1 MNKGDKMR
9 FDIIL
14 VTYNSAQWIQ
24 QYFNSI
30 LVSGDNLHL
39 YNIIIVD
46 NQSEDLTLELLEE
59 YKLILQ
65 MKSCTMKIIKN
76 KVNLGFGQ
84 ANNIGFKYGT
94 SDIVC
99 FMNIDTEVLPG
110 TFDHLEKEVNES
122 ATEVG
127 LWEFRQLPYEHPK
140 AYDIRT
146 HYTSWS
152 SGAAFAVRR
161 KVYEQVG
168 GFDPAIFM
176 YGEDVDLSWRIRAQG
191 YKLKYCPHI
200 PIMHYAYEQG
210 NQPKPAQFIYSTIY
224 NSLLRY
230 RYGNMRDILI
240 GHIFAAMNIIRPK
253 PCVYSRKRFVALY
266 LKEMRHI
273 PYFIKTRVKSS
284 KEKHFKPCFIRMQY
298 EQMRDGAFYYCE
310 LPLTQPLVSIVIRTC
325 QRPEAL
331 KEAVASCLA
340 QTYKNIEIIIVEDG
354 QNHSEE
360 MISHTFEDERIGYYA
375 TMDKVGRSQAGNIGM
390 ERAHGKYIGFLDD
403 DDLYYADHVETLV
416 KALEGSNNQVA
427 YGMAEESQI
436 IKLSREPYAYEEKQ
450 RSVFYKQGFNRVNLF
465 YHNYIPIQCVLF
477 ERSLFLAYGG
487 LDEKL
492 DALEDW
498 DLWVRYACHTDFT
511 YIEKVTSLYRVPY
524 QADESVARQE
534 VLDTAMQVVR
544 QKHYTYGVECSVGE
558 IGEQIESILESYKIL
573 KLKRIGK
580 NLKNK
585 YPKLFKLL
593 KKFKR

>member
-1 MNKGDKMR
+1 MKVD
-9 FDIIL
+9 
-14 VTYNSAQWIQ
+14 
-24 QYFNSI
+24 
-30 LVSGDNLHL
+30 
-39 YNIIIVD
+39 IIIVTFNSEKWINRYFTSLEKCIEKLKKINVIVVD
-46 NQSEDLTLELLEE
+46 NASTDDTLCLLNEHK
-59 YKLILQ
+59 KLNKTQ
-65 MKSCTMKIIKN
+65 YNSFEIIHN
-76 KVNLGFGQ
+76 AHNLGFGQ
-84 ANNIGFKYGT
+84 ANNIGFKAGD
-94 SDIVC
+94 SEIVC

-110 TFDHLEKEVNES
+110 TFDRLEKEVNES
-122 ATEVG
+122 EEEVG

-140 AYDIRT
+140 AYDICT
-146 HYTSWS
+146 NYTSWS

-200 PIMHYAYEQG
+200 PIIHYAYEQG
-210 NQPKPAQFIYSTIY
+210 SQPKPTQFIYSTIY

-230 RYGNMRDILI
+230 RYGKVKDILM
-240 GHIFAAMNIIRPK
+240 GHIFAAVNIMRPK
-253 PCVYSRKRFVALY
+253 PCTYSRKQFVALY

-273 PYFIKTRVKSS
+273 PHFIKTRVKSS
-284 KEKHFKPCFIRMQY
+284 KENDFKPSFIIMQY
-298 EQMRDGAFYYCE
+298 EQMREGAFYYCE
-310 LPLTQPLVSIVIRTC
+310 LPLTQPLVSIIIRTC

-331 KEAVASCLA
+331 KEAITSCLA

-354 QNHSEE
+354 ENRSEE
-360 MISHTFEDERIGYYA
+360 MITHAFKDERISYYA
-375 TMDKVGRSQAGNIGM
+375 TMEKVGRSKAGNIGM

-416 KALEGSNNQVA
+416 KALEDSDNQVA
-427 YGMAEESQI
+427 YGIAEESQI
-436 IKLSREPYAYEEKQ
+436 IKLSRVPYKYEEKQ
-450 RSVFYKQGFNRVNLF
+450 RSVFYKQSFNRTRLF

-477 ERSLFLAYGG
+477 ERSLFLTYGG

-511 YIEKVTSLYRVPY
+511 YIEKVTSIYRVPY

-534 VLDTAMQVVR
+534 VLDAAMQAVR
-544 QKHYTYGVECSVGE
+544 QKHYNYLVECSAGE
-558 IGEQIESILESYKIL
+558 IGEQIESILASYKIL
-573 KLKRIGK
+573 KLKRVW
-580 NLKNK
+580 
-585 YPKLFKLL
+585 
-593 KKFKR
+593 

>member
-1 MNKGDKMR
+1 MEI
-9 FDIIL
+9 DIIL
-14 VTYNSAQWIQ
+14 VTYNSAQWISK
-24 QYFNSI
+24 YFNSLLNCGYNLNLCSI
-30 LVSGDNLHL
+30 VVVDNLS
-39 YNIIIVD
+39 
-46 NQSEDLTLELLEE
+46 QDLTLTLLED
-59 YKLILQ
+59 YKQLLQ
-65 MKSCTMKIIKN
+65 MKNCKMKIIKN
-76 KVNLGFGQ
+76 QNNLGFGQ
-84 ANNIGFKYGT
+84 ANNIGFKAGA
-94 SDIVC
+94 SEIVC

-110 TFDHLEKEVNES
+110 TFDRLEKEVNEGEE
-122 ATEVG
+122 EVG

-146 HYTSWS
+146 NYTSWS

-168 GFDPAIFM
+168 GFDSAIFM

-200 PIMHYAYEQG
+200 PIIHYAYEQG
-210 NQPKPAQFIYSTIY
+210 SQPKPTQFIYSTIY

-230 RYGNMRDILI
+230 RYGKVKDIFI
-240 GHIFAAMNIIRPK
+240 GHILAAVNVMRPK
-253 PCVYSRKRFVALY
+253 PCTYSRKQFVALY

-273 PYFIKTRVKSS
+273 PHFIKTRVKSS
-284 KEKHFKPCFIRMQY
+284 KENDFKPYFIRMQY
-298 EQMRDGAFYYCE
+298 EQMREGAFYYCE
-310 LPLTQPLVSIVIRTC
+310 LPVAQPLVSIIIRTC

-331 KEAVASCLA
+331 KEAIASCLG

-354 QNHSEE
+354 ENYSED
-360 MISHTFEDERIGYYA
+360 MITHAFKDERISYYA
-375 TMDKVGRSQAGNIGM
+375 TMEKVGRSKAGNIGM

-416 KALEGSNNQVA
+416 KALEDSDNQVA
-427 YGMAEESQI
+427 YGIAEESQI
-436 IKLSREPYAYEEKQ
+436 IKLSRAPYKYEEKQ
-450 RSVFYKQGFNRVNLF
+450 RSVFYKQSFNRARLF

-477 ERSLFLAYGG
+477 ERSLFLTYGG

-511 YIEKVTSLYRVPY
+511 YIEKVTSIYRVPY

-534 VLDTAMQVVR
+534 VLDAAMQAVR
-544 QKHYTYGVECSVGE
+544 QKHYNYLVECSAGE
-558 IGEQIESILESYKIL
+558 IGEQIESILASYKIL
-573 KLKRIGK
+573 KLKKFGK

-585 YPKLFKLL
+585 YPKLFKLV
-593 KKFKR
+593 KKIKR